1 MSQKHK
7 LVSNSLSMLINRLTQ
22 GITTFV
28 LSAAIARTL
37 GAYSLGQYL
46 LAISYYNI
54 FVSITSQGFKTLFT
68 REIARAPQSTPIYLV
83 NGTLL
88 QLLFSLV
95 GYIAMV
101 LIIYLLPYSAD
112 TSSICYVL
120 GITVIPFALS
130 NITEAIFQAQEKMHL
145 IAISTV
151 PIYISR
157 LLAMLWVMQTTHKI
171 EHVAIIL
178 VVSESIILLI
188 EWILIVKIVKPEWKI
203 DRDFMWKLV
212 RDARTLF
219 AIEGMG
225 MIAAKIDTLI
235 LSLLGNEILVG
246 LYGSVSQLLQPF
258 FIISNSL
265 TLAAF
270 PGMSKAVALGQEHQ
284 RKTAE
289 NIISILLC
297 IGLPF
302 SIGIIFYGNE
312 LLLFV
317 YQKPAFL
324 QAGMLLNIM
333 AIAIVISTFSQT
345 FSYVLIANG
354 FERFNLIEV
363 AITAIVGGIA
373 GIVLISK
380 YQLMG
385 AAFMGLLM
393 SISSLTVLG
402 LAVRQRIFSLRLWQV
417 LRLPLIISSLMS
429 IVFLLLQRSNF
440 DFLPTITLATIAY
453 IIFASSLMLYE
464 LGGVE
469 HLRSKISK
477 FR

>member
-1 MSQKHK
+1 MPQKYK
-7 LVSNSLSMLINRLTQ
+7 LVSNSLSMLLNRFTQ
-22 GITTFV
+22 GITTFL

-95 GYIAMV
+95 GYIFMV
-101 LIIYLLPYSAD
+101 LLVYLLPYTAD
-112 TSSICYVL
+112 TSSICYIL
-120 GITVIPFALS
+120 GLTVIPFALS

-145 IAISTV
+145 IAVSTT
-151 PIYISR
+151 PIYIVR
-157 LLAMLWVMQTTHKI
+157 LLAMLWVMQTTHQI

-178 VVSESIILLI
+178 VISESIILLI
-188 EWILIVKIVKPEWKI
+188 EWILIIKIVKPQWKI
-203 DRDFMWKLV
+203 DRDFMWKIV

-225 MIAAKIDTLI
+225 MIAAKIDVLI
-235 LSLLGNEILVG
+235 LSLLGSEILVG
-246 LYGSVSQLLQPF
+246 LYGSVGQLLQPF
-258 FIISNSL
+258 FIVSNSL

-270 PGMSKAVALGQEHQ
+270 PGISKAVALGKEHQ
-284 RKTAE
+284 RQTAE

-297 IGLPF
+297 VGLPF
-302 SIGIIFYGNE
+302 SIGIILYGND
-312 LLLFV
+312 LLLFI
-317 YQKPAFL
+317 YQKAGFL
-324 QAGMLLNIM
+324 QAAILLNIM
-333 AIAIVISTFSQT
+333 TAVIILSIFSQT

-354 FERFNLIEV
+354 FEKFNLIEV
-363 AITAIVGGIA
+363 AITAIVGGLA

-380 YQLMG
+380 YQLLG

-393 SISSLTVLG
+393 SISSFVVLG
-402 LAVRQRIFSLRLWQV
+402 YAVRQRIFSLRLWQV

-429 IVFLLLQRSNF
+429 IVFFFLQRSNF
-440 DFLPTITLATIAY
+440 DFLPKMILATIAY
-453 IIFASSLMLYE
+453 SIFASCLMIHE
-464 LGGVE
+464 LGGIE
-469 HLRSKISK
+469 DLRSKISK